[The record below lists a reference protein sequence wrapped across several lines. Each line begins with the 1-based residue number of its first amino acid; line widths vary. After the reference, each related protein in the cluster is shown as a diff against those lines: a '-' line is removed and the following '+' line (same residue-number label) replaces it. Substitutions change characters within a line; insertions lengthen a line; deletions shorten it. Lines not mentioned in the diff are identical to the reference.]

1 MEENEKNEVI
11 NDNENVIGVVEDK
24 KKTHKLFVLV
34 LILIIIVLLGYIGYD
49 KLYVN
54 KVVNEDNNSSNV
66 NNVQDKPVSNENAES
81 KRELTEEQK
90 DDMLK
95 TVGLTENGLERL
107 STEAVLE
114 AQLGEGEYTDLR
126 GLAITF
132 IRLDAGTYLTS
143 DFDVNLKK
151 EIIALSPYSNLGDL
165 YEVENEDH
173 YCFPGSGHCLTIT
186 EDDYKIVAKNYGFS
200 LNPDTVF
207 NKNNGEYENGKYLIQ
222 AAGTIFSPN
231 KVEDK
236 ISFGLGDKEAYIN
249 YDVKLV
255 PVGNEVGNEYDST
268 IINKNITYTFK
279 LDGNNE
285 YNLYQIK
292 VVNK

>member
-1 MEENEKNEVI
+1 MEEKDKNEI
-11 NDNENVIGVVEDK
+11 IDSNENVIGVVEDK

-34 LILIIIVLLGYIGYD
+34 LTLIIIALLGYIGYD
-49 KLYVN
+49 KLYAN
-54 KVVNEDNNSSNV
+54 KVVNENNNSSNA

-90 DDMLK
+90 ADMLK
-95 TVGLTENGLERL
+95 TVGLTENGVERL

-114 AQLGEGEYTDLR
+114 AQLDEGEYTELR

-132 IRLDAGTYLTS
+132 IRLGAGTYLTS

-151 EIIALSPYSNLGDL
+151 EIISLSPYSNLGDL

-173 YCFPGSGHCLTIT
+173 YCYPGSGHCLTIT

-207 NKNNGEYENGKYLIQ
+207 NKNNGEYDNGKYLIPT
-222 AAGTIFSPN
+222 AGTIFVPN

-255 PVGNEVGNEYDST
+255 PVRNEYDST
-268 IINKNITYTFK
+268 IINKIITYTFK

>member
-1 MEENEKNEVI
+1 MKNNNKENL
-11 NDNENVIGVVEDK
+11 IGVVEDK
-24 KKTHKLFVLV
+24 KKTNIIFVLV
-34 LILIIIVLLGYIGYD
+34 LAVIIVGLLGYIGYD
-49 KLYVN
+49 KLYAN
-54 KVVNEDNNSSNV
+54 KVVNED

-90 DDMLK
+90 ADMLK
-95 TVGLTENGLERL
+95 TVGLTENGIERL

-132 IRLDAGTYLTS
+132 IRLGAGTYLTS

-207 NKNNGEYENGKYLIQ
+207 NKNNGEYDNGKYLIQ
-222 AAGTIFSPN
+222 TAGTVFSPD

-255 PVGNEVGNEYDST
+255 PVRNEYDST

>member
-1 MEENEKNEVI
+1 MEEKEKIEIV
-11 NDNENVIGVVEDK
+11 DSNENVIGVVEDR
-24 KKTHKLFVLV
+24 KKTPKIFVLV
-34 LILIIIVLLGYIGYD
+34 LTLIIIALVGYIGYD
-49 KLYVN
+49 KLYAN
-54 KVVNEDNNSSNV
+54 KVVNEDNNSSV

-90 DDMLK
+90 ADMLK

-107 STEAVLE
+107 SAEAVLE

-126 GLAITF
+126 GLAISF
-132 IRLDAGTYLTS
+132 IRLGAGTYLTS

-173 YCFPGSGHCLTIT
+173 YCYPGSGHCFTIT

-207 NKNNGEYENGKYLIQ
+207 NKNNGEYDNGKYLIQ
-222 AAGTIFSPN
+222 TVGTFFSPN

-255 PVGNEVGNEYDST
+255 PVKNEYDST